1 LHHDAGRQRRFF
13 SRIEVLQSRASFDPP
28 NGGARSGSKGDAT
41 AWRGKRT
48 SGRHPRPK
56 RREVSIR

>member
-1 LHHDAGRQRRFF
+1 MPEGTVV
-13 SRIEVLQSRASFDPP
+13 SSRALRSFNLTPHSIP
-28 NGGARSGSKGDAT
+28 RTGEPRSGSKGDAK